1 MAQTIEIKGIGPVKI
16 ERSRKAK
23 RMNITVRPDEGVRVA
38 VPVGVSFSAARSFAL
53 AKRTW
58 IRYQL
63 NRISRLKAEFKAHRD
78 LAGDIDIAKAKT
90 KLRNR
95 LADLAAKHGFTY
107 NKVFIKNQK
116 TRWGS
121 CTMKNN
127 INLNIKLVR
136 LPEQLMD
143 YVLLHELVHTRI
155 KNHQAEYWTE
165 LNKYVDNAPVLSRKL
180 NRYKLGFMEI

>member
-1 MAQTIEIKGIGPVKI
+1 MAQIIEIKGIGPVKI

-38 VPVGVSFSAARSFAL
+38 VPVGVSFSAAKSFTV
-53 AKRTW
+53 AKRNW

-63 NRISRLKAEFKAHRD
+63 NRINRLEAEFKASHQED
-78 LAGDIDIAKAKT
+78 YEIDIEKAKRQL
-90 KLRNR
+90 KKR
-95 LADLAAKHGFTY
+95 LAMLASKHGFKY
-107 NKVFIKNQK
+107 NKVSIKNQK

-155 KNHQAEYWTE
+155 KNHQPEFWTE
-165 LNKYVDNAPVLSRKL
+165 LNKFVDNAPALSKKL